1 MFSDDDYQLPEG
13 AKKSKKAFTLKDQ
26 KREHA
31 MRKIDKNESASEDS
45 DVEGVGAGGDKLFNK
60 VVSGRTMAEE

>member
-1 MFSDDDYQLPEG
+1 
-13 AKKSKKAFTLKDQ
+13 
-26 KREHA
+26 
-31 MRKIDKNESASEDS
+31 MRKIDENESASEDS